1 MPTKVLIVDDEHT
14 IARTLA
20 LVLREH
26 GFTVNATYDGE
37 SAVNIAMKWQ
47 PDIFL
52 SGDMLPGMSAY
63 EAAVQICGVL
73 PQCRI
78 VLFSAPRMSAG
89 DAPPAGTGLEIE
101 FLPKPIHADG
111 LLDKLR
117 SVPAV
122 FRVN

>member
-14 IARTLA
+14 IDRTLT

-26 GFTVNATYDGE
+26 GFAVNATYDGE
-37 SAVNIAMKWQ
+37 SAVNIAMNWQ

-52 SGDMLPGMSAY
+52 SGDVLPGMSAY
-63 EAAVQICGVL
+63 EAAVQICGVH
-73 PQCRI
+73 PQCR
-78 VLFSAPRMSAG
+78 VLLFSAQPRS
-89 DAPPAGTGLEIE
+89 DDDINPPGTGLEIE
-101 FLPKPIHADG
+101 VLPKPIHADE

-117 SVPAV
+117 SAPAV

>member
-14 IARTLA
+14 IARTLK

-26 GFTVNATYDGE
+26 GFAVNATFDGE

-52 SGDMLPGMSAY
+52 SGDVLPGMSAY
-63 EAAVQICGVL
+63 EAAVQICGVH
-73 PQCRI
+73 PQCR
-78 VLFSAPRMSAG
+78 VLLFSAQTRSSDEAKPLG
-89 DAPPAGTGLEIE
+89 GGLEIE
-101 FLPKPIHADG
+101 FLPIPIHADE

-117 SVPAV
+117 SAPAV

>member
-1 MPTKVLIVDDEHT
+1 MSTKVLIVDDEHT

-26 GFTVNATYDGE
+26 GFAVNATYDGE

-52 SGDMLPGMSAY
+52 SGDVLPGMSAY
-63 EAAVQICGVL
+63 EAAVQICGVH
-73 PQCRI
+73 PQCRV
-78 VLFSAPRMSAG
+78 VLFSAQPRSG
-89 DAPPAGTGLEIE
+89 DGTKPPWAGLEIE

-117 SVPAV
+117 AAPAA